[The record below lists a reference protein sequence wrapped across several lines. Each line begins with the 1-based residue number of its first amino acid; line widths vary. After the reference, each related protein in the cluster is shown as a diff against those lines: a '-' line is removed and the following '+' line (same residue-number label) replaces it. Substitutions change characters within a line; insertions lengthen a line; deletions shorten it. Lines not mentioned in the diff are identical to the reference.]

1 MSYLDR
7 TDCRCM
13 GETPQKKM
21 TDVDTADARVPEVG
35 TAFIEL
41 GVKVIRR
48 SGHQAKKAAK

>member
-1 MSYLDR
+1 
-7 TDCRCM
+7 M